1 MITIIII
8 INITIIILRIEQA
21 YAQIMLHSDTC
32 LYYFIDNTTVIKKI
46 MLLTCILMK
55 ISWN

>member
-55 ISWN
+55 IS